1 MRYRELGRSGLS
13 VSEIG
18 YGAWGIGESAWVG
31 ATEDESVRALNRAID
46 LGVNFIDTARGYGES
61 ERIVGRVV
69 RERAA
74 AGAGSAAGSGN
85 GTGTGTGGGEV
96 LVATKVPPKNR
107 VWPAPDGLDPA
118 ETYPGAH
125 IRESL
130 ETSLRTSGLDHFDVL
145 QFHVWSDEWVGRGD
159 WLETIAELKQE
170 GKIRLFGVSINDH
183 QPDNALALVRSG
195 AVDTVQV
202 IYNIF
207 DQAPADTLLPACE
220 EHGVGVIV
228 RVALDEGGLTGRI
241 TADTTFPEGD
251 WRNRYFRDDRP
262 AQVEQHVAAIVDDL
276 GITSDEIAENALRFV
291 LSSPAVSTVIPGMR
305 TVRNVE
311 RNTALSDGRPLT
323 ADQLAVLAKHRWQR
337 NFYA

>member
-1 MRYRELGRSGLS
+1 MRYRELGRSGMS

-18 YGAWGIGESAWVG
+18 YGAWGIGASGWVG
-31 ATEDESVRALNRAID
+31 ATEDESVRALHRAVD

-69 RERAA
+69 RERA
-74 AGAGSAAGSGN
+74 GD
-85 GTGTGTGGGEV
+85 EV
-96 LVATKVPPKNR
+96 LVATKVPPLNR
-107 VWPAPDGLDPA
+107 IWPAPDGIDPA
-118 ETYPGAH
+118 EAFPGAH
-125 IRESL
+125 IRESV
-130 ETSLRTSGLDHFDVL
+130 ETSLRVSGLDHFDVV

-159 WLETIAELKQE
+159 WLQTVEDLKKE
-170 GKIRLFGVSINDH
+170 GKIRLFGVSVNDH

-207 DQAPADTLLPACE
+207 DQAPADALLPACE

-241 TADTTFPEGD
+241 TAGTTFPEGD
-251 WRNRYFRDDRP
+251 FRARYFRDDRP
-262 AQVEQHVAAIVDDL
+262 AQVERKVAAIVADL
-276 GITSDEIAENALRFV
+276 GIAPDEIAENALRFV

-323 ADQLAVLAKHRWQR
+323 AGQLAVLARHRWQR
-337 NFYA
+337 NFYG

>member
-1 MRYRELGRSGLS
+1 MRYRDLGRSGLS

-18 YGAWGIGESAWVG
+18 YGAWGIGESSWVG
-31 ATEDESVRALNRAID
+31 ATEDASVRALHRAVD

-61 ERIVGRVV
+61 ERIVGQVV
-69 RERAA
+69 RER
-74 AGAGSAAGSGN
+74 
-85 GTGTGTGGGEV
+85 TGDEV
-96 LVATKVPPKNR
+96 LVATKVPPRNG
-107 VWPAPDGLDPA
+107 VWPPADGTDPSEA
-118 ETYPGAH
+118 FPGAY
-125 IRESL
+125 IRSSL
-130 ETSLRTSGLDHFDVL
+130 ETSLRASGLDHFDVF

-159 WLETIAELKQE
+159 WLETVADLKSE
-170 GKIRLFGVSINDH
+170 GKIRSFGVSVNDH
-183 QPDNALALVRSG
+183 RPESALALVRSG

-202 IYNIF
+202 IYNVF
-207 DQAPADTLLPACE
+207 DQTPADTLLPACQ

-262 AQVEQHVAAIVDDL
+262 AQVERRVAAIVADL
-276 GITSDEIAENALRFV
+276 GIGQDEMAEYALRFV

-305 TVRNVE
+305 SVRNVE

-323 ADQLAVLAKHRWQR
+323 AGQLTVLAGHRWPR
-337 NFYA
+337 DFYA